1 MNYRTRKGKVTD
13 THTNTASTYQIS
25 QGYKQKLTESKDVTG
40 VIKKVTATDSSMT
53 VDVIDKIT
61 IPSGQAFNDQD
72 ELYQKF
78 SGSLIKTLEN
88 PQSTSAEVF
97 PNGTTGTAAFYV
109 YVMEG
114 TSKNYY
120 TYANGKWTEA
130 GSKEIKALD
139 YEWTAINGLMDLPLS
154 TNGTIDSSVNLQQIR
169 DIVKNNQNEFY
180 VEVKMNAKLPANGL
194 DVIPESKLES
204 NLPTN
209 YTKLT
214 YTSQLA
220 TTRKSLSY
228 STARA
233 LLPNT
238 KISYYRDEAA
248 GVQLTYEA
256 DEIGQ
261 LGINLLDLQNSYLDA
276 AKENTIIDTTA
287 RYDMSTIKDLSSIL
301 ASSSGIQFSIQL
313 QNKNTTQDTENYTN
327 ALELKDYIKVSVKS
341 ENAGTVQPTDD
352 KTYTWTVPKSSYWDA
367 NKKIMKASSIFD
379 GDIMTQAI
387 QLKVNIKNV
396 EHLYSNYRVVL
407 SVGIIDQN
415 GNVVG
420 NTTATDNIIYTMARV
435 KPEFQDKQNK

>member
-1 MNYRTRKGKVTD
+1 
-13 THTNTASTYQIS
+13 
-25 QGYKQKLTESKDVTG
+25 
-40 VIKKVTATDSSMT
+40 
-53 VDVIDKIT
+53 
-61 IPSGQAFNDQD
+61 
-72 ELYQKF
+72 
-78 SGSLIKTLEN
+78 
-88 PQSTSAEVF
+88 
-97 PNGTTGTAAFYV
+97 
-109 YVMEG
+109 
-114 TSKNYY
+114 
-120 TYANGKWTEA
+120 
-130 GSKEIKALD
+130 
-139 YEWTAINGLMDLPLS
+139 MDLPLS

-169 DIVKNNQNEFY
+169 DIVLGKKQNEFY

-194 DVIPESKLES
+194 DVIPESQLEGAI
-204 NLPTN
+204 LTN

-233 LLPNT
+233 LQQDT
-238 KISYYRDEAA
+238 RIRYYRDEAA

-301 ASSSGIQFSIQL
+301 ASSNGIQFSIQL
-313 QNKNTTQDTENYTN
+313 LNKNTTQDTESYAAD
-327 ALELKDYIKVSVKS
+327 ALELKDYMKVSVKS
-341 ENAGTVQPTDD
+341 KNAGEVQLTDD
-352 KTYTWTVPKSSYWDA
+352 NKAYTWTVPKSSYWDDD
-367 NKKIMKASSIFD
+367 KKIMKASSIFD

-396 EHLYSNYRVVL
+396 DHLYSNYKVVL
-407 SVGIIDQN
+407 SVKIIGQN
-415 GNVVG
+415 GNVVE
-420 NTTATDNIIYTMARV
+420 NTTAADNIIYTMARV

>member
-1 MNYRTRKGKVTD
+1 
-13 THTNTASTYQIS
+13 
-25 QGYKQKLTESKDVTG
+25 
-40 VIKKVTATDSSMT
+40 MT

-61 IPSGQAFNDQD
+61 IPSGQAFNKQD

-97 PNGTTGTAAFYV
+97 PNGTTGTATFYV

-114 TSKNYY
+114 TTKKYY
-120 TYANGKWTEA
+120 TYAKGKWTEA
-130 GSKEIKALD
+130 ESTETKALE
-139 YEWTAINGLMDLPLS
+139 YKWTAINGLMDLPLS
-154 TNGTIDSSVNLQQIR
+154 TKGTIDSSVNLQQIR
-169 DIVKNNQNEFY
+169 DIVLGKKQNEFY

-194 DVIPESKLES
+194 DVIPESQLKGDE
-204 NLPTN
+204 PTN

-220 TTRKSLSY
+220 TTKKSLSY

-233 LLPNT
+233 LLQKT

-313 QNKNTTQDTENYTN
+313 QNKNTAQDTESYAAD
-327 ALELKDYIKVSVKS
+327 ALKLEDYIKVSVKS
-341 ENAGTVQPTDD
+341 EKAGTVQLTDN
-352 KTYTWTVPKSSYWDA
+352 KKAYTWTVPRSSYWDA
-367 NKKIMKASSIFD
+367 GNKIMKASSIFD

-396 EHLYSNYRVVL
+396 DQLYSNYKVVL
-407 SVGIIDQN
+407 SVKIIGPDGN
-415 GNVVG
+415 GVE
-420 NTTATDNIIYTMARV
+420 NTTAADNIIYTMARV
-435 KPEFQDKQNK
+435 KPEFQDKQNN

>member
-1 MNYRTRKGKVTD
+1 M
-13 THTNTASTYQIS
+13 
-25 QGYKQKLTESKDVTG
+25 
-40 VIKKVTATDSSMT
+40 
-53 VDVIDKIT
+53 
-61 IPSGQAFNDQD
+61 
-72 ELYQKF
+72 
-78 SGSLIKTLEN
+78 EN

-169 DIVKNNQNEFY
+169 DIVKNKQNEFY

-194 DVIPESKLES
+194 DVIPESQLEGAI
-204 NLPTN
+204 LTN

-220 TTRKSLSY
+220 TTKKSLSY

-233 LLPNT
+233 LLQDT

-301 ASSSGIQFSIQL
+301 ASSNGIQFSIQL
-313 QNKNTTQDTENYTN
+313 LNKNTTQATESYGD
-327 ALELKDYIKVSVKS
+327 ALELNNYMKVVVKS
-341 ENAGTVQPTDD
+341 ENVGTVKPTYD
-352 KTYTWTVPKSSYWDA
+352 KDNKAYTWTVPRSSYWDA
-367 NKKIMKASSIFD
+367 GNRILNASSIFD

-387 QLKVNIKNV
+387 QLKVNIDQFQ
-396 EHLYSNYRVVL
+396 HLYSNYRVVL

-420 NTTATDNIIYTMARV
+420 NTTAADNIIYTMARV
-435 KPEFQDKQNK
+435 KPEFQDEQNK

>member
-1 MNYRTRKGKVTD
+1 ME
-13 THTNTASTYQIS
+13 Q
-25 QGYKQKLTESKDVTG
+25 
-40 VIKKVTATDSSMT
+40 
-53 VDVIDKIT
+53 
-61 IPSGQAFNDQD
+61 
-72 ELYQKF
+72 
-78 SGSLIKTLEN
+78 LIH
-88 PQSTSAEVF
+88 P
-97 PNGTTGTAAFYV
+97 
-109 YVMEG
+109 
-114 TSKNYY
+114 
-120 TYANGKWTEA
+120 
-130 GSKEIKALD
+130 
-139 YEWTAINGLMDLPLS
+139 
-154 TNGTIDSSVNLQQIR
+154 VNLQQIR
-169 DIVKNNQNEFY
+169 KIVLDKKQNDFY

-194 DVIPESKLES
+194 DVIPESQLES

-233 LLPNT
+233 LLQNT

-301 ASSSGIQFSIQL
+301 ALSRGIQFSIQL
-313 QNKNTTQDTENYTN
+313 QNKNTTQATEKSYAD
-327 ALELKDYIKVSVKS
+327 ALKLDDYMKVSVKS
-341 ENAGTVQPTDD
+341 EKAETVQLTDD
-352 KTYTWTVPKSSYWDA
+352 NKAYTWTVPKSSYWSAD
-367 NKKIMKASSIFD
+367 NKIMKASSIFD

-396 EHLYSNYRVVL
+396 DQLKHLYSNYRVVL
-407 SVGIIDQN
+407 SVKIIGQD
-415 GNVVG
+415 GNVVE
-420 NTTATDNIIYTMARV
+420 NTTAADNIIYTMARV
-435 KPEFQDKQNK
+435 KPEFQDKQNTR